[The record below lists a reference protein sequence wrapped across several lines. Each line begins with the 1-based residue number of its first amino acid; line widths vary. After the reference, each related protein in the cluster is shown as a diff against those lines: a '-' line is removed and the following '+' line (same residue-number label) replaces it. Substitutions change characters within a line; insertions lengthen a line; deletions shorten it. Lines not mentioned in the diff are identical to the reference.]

1 MIMFLQNDDISSE
14 RLDAYKKENPEFKS
28 VVNIGASFR
37 VVSDE
42 TTKDD
47 LSVVFYD
54 LLKAGV

>member
-28 VVNIGASFR
+28 VVSIGASFR